1 MYLREIQI
9 FACLEHQ
16 CRSRSPPGRWCGRSC
31 RRIALLSPR
40 VFFPLCSESEKE
52 KNRRMSGWSV
62 VRASCRPAAGATLR
76 WVGDRTRVLRLYRSI
91 AARPS
96 PQVRW
101 PSTHRCGFFFD
112 KKDFSLESPPV
123 RRDRLIDPM
132 GGVSTK
138 LCATRILLL
147 FLLLIY
153 CTTLLYG

>member
-1 MYLREIQI
+1 MLETLVL
-9 FACLEHQ
+9 FAIASAPMEVEWPAWAA
-16 CRSRSPPGRWCGRSC
+16 SSPSS
-31 RRIALLSPR
+31 LLVYS
-40 VFFPLCSESEKE
+40 FCSVPILKKK

-62 VRASCRPAAGATLR
+62 VRASCRPAARTMLR
-76 WVGDRTRVLRLYRSI
+76 WVGNRTRLLQLYRSI
-91 AARPS
+91 AAKPS
-96 PQVRW
+96 SQVRW

-112 KKDFSLESPPV
+112 KKDFSPESPPV